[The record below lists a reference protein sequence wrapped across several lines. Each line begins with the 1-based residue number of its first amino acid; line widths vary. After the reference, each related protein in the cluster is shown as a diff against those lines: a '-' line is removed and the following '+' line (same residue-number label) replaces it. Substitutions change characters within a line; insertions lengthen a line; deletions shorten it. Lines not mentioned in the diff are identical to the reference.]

1 LEKNVP
7 FTFGLEDTAYYV
19 TLSGKFDFDTTLKF
33 SYFGREFDI
42 SMLGNEIKSKSLNGP
57 ISVDEK
63 NLDIKL
69 IIDRA
74 SLEIYSDA
82 GKIYYGNVN
91 ESTVCDRNLP
101 NLSITSDNDYTLD
114 KLEIISLKI

>member
-1 LEKNVP
+1 MEKNVP

-19 TLSGKFDFDTTLKF
+19 TFSGKFDLDTTLKF

-42 SMLGNEIKSKSLNGP
+42 SMSGNEIKSKSFNGP
-57 ISVDEK
+57 VSVDEK
-63 NLDIKL
+63 SLDIKL

-74 SLEIYSDA
+74 SLEIYSDT

-91 ESTVCDRNLP
+91 EYTVCDRNLP
-101 NLSITSDNDYTLD
+101 TLGITSDNDYTLD